1 MSREGNKMSIQ
12 KRWTTIAKRIFVY
25 AFVTVTSLG
34 MLYPI
39 VWMLSSSFKAPND
52 IFTEAHQLIPTTFTL
67 ANYIEGYKGYSGYS
81 FSVFFKNSFVI
92 TVVSLIGTLLSSTL
106 VAYGFARVRFKGASI
121 LFAVMMVTMMLP
133 GEVLTIP
140 QYIMFQKL
148 DWINTYIP
156 LILPSFFGG
165 AFFIF
170 LLIQFMRG
178 LPVEL
183 DESAKIDG
191 CGHMGILM
199 RVQMPLLVPPLI
211 TVSIFKF
218 YWTWDDFFNP
228 LLYLTKPELATVTL
242 AIKNMSDN
250 SFGTN
255 WGAVF
260 AMSVLS
266 LLPVLIIFF
275 IFQKYIIEGISTT
288 GLKG

>member
-1 MSREGNKMSIQ
+1 MSIQ
-12 KRWTTIAKRIFVY
+12 RQLRRGMKRASIY
-25 AFVTVTSLG
+25 AFISLTSLA

-39 VWMLSSSFKAPND
+39 LWMLSSSFKAPND
-52 IFTEAHQLIPTTFTL
+52 IFTQAHQLIPSTFTL
-67 ANYIEGYKGYSGYS
+67 DNYKEGYKGYSGYS
-81 FSVFFKNSFVI
+81 FSVFFGNSFVI
-92 TVVSLIGTLLSSTL
+92 TVISLIGTLISSTL
-106 VAYGFARVRFKGASI
+106 VAYGFARVRFKGASL
-121 LFAVMMVTMMLP
+121 LFGIMMVTMMLP

-148 DWINTYIP
+148 DWINTYLP
-156 LILPSFFGG
+156 LIVPSFFGG

-170 LLIQFMRG
+170 LLIQFLRG
-178 LPVEL
+178 LPIEL

-199 RVQMPLLVPPLI
+199 RIQLPLLVPPLI

-266 LLPVLIIFF
+266 LLPVLVIFF